1 MTIEKK
7 IKKQVNAKKL
17 KKNNLFT
24 CRPDVINGQNVV
36 VINFDEDCR
45 IIYADKTKN
54 EVIIA
59 GVEVIDDDSPVKE
72 KTLEEKTKE
81 EQIKKA
87 ISDLKRAKRT
97 NENLRTGNPE
107 KTTKNR
113 TIYEDDDDLTP

>member
-24 CRPDVINGQNVV
+24 CRPAVMNGQNVV

-45 IIYADKTKN
+45 IIYADKSKN
-54 EVIIA
+54 EVIIT
-59 GVEVIDDDSPVKE
+59 GIEVIDDDSPVKE